1 MLTNEIDLE
10 LVAGGVLHFSVQDN
24 ELLFIH
30 SDFISSQLPI
40 NQIGVMIL
48 HQGDSVSVAFSL
60 IGSQAYQNWFVAKT
74 EYRKAIDYFRTLGF
88 PTPNPDPFHYEGIEK
103 GTH

>member
-1 MLTNEIDLE
+1 MLTNEIDIE

-24 ELLFIH
+24 TLLFIH

-40 NQIGVMIL
+40 NQIGVNIT
-48 HQGDSVSVAFSL
+48 HQGHNVSLAFPQGS
-60 IGSQAYQNWFVAKT
+60 SQAYQNWFLAKT
-74 EYRKAIDYFRTLGF
+74 EYHKAIDYFRSLGF
-88 PTPNPDPFHYEGIEK
+88 PVPNPDPFHYEGIEK